1 MCYNLRH
8 LLSTVED
15 QVSHHPVPAAFSPI
29 PLKQTLAFW
38 WKLGWISFGGPA
50 AQIALL
56 HDELVSRRQYLSE
69 HKFLYAL
76 NFCMLLPGPEAQ
88 QLATYTGY
96 LLHGRW
102 GGIAAGMLFILPSL
116 FILVG
121 LAWLYVVFGE
131 TILIAGLL
139 YGIKPAITVIVLQA
153 AWRIGSRT
161 LNTTLLRTLAGL
173 ALLGSLL
180 HVAFPLLIGLAALI
194 GWLANRLMPDQ
205 LNTAPN
211 PHTLAQQTTQS
222 SQPKAEP
229 QLWRNFILILL
240 SGLLLWALPMLGL
253 VAWLGL
259 DHPLIQMGWFFTT
272 AALLTFGGAYAVLPY
287 VYQGMVT
294 QYQWLSPR
302 QMIDGLALGEST
314 PGPLIMVVTFVAFVA
329 GYQNLMLGTDQAL
342 LAGLVAALVVT
353 WVSFLPSFIFVL
365 AGAPLI
371 ERTQHLPN
379 WSAPLKGI
387 TAAVVGVI
395 VNLAVFFALH
405 TLWPSFDQSGFGAA
419 FDGLALALMAVAAW
433 LLFKQ
438 HWSILR
444 VLGVSALLGLV
455 GHGILVSGWI
465 G

>member
-1 MCYNLRH
+1 MSKQAGHITQSL
-8 LLSTVED
+8 
-15 QVSHHPVPAAFSPI
+15 
-29 PLKQTLAFW
+29 PLQPTLGFW

-56 HDELVSRRQYLSE
+56 HDELVMRKQYLSE
-69 HKFLYAL
+69 QQFLYAL

-102 GGIAAGMLFILPSL
+102 GGIVAGMLFILPSL

-121 LAWLYVVFGE
+121 LAWLYVVFGD
-131 TILIAGLL
+131 TLLLTGVL

-161 LNTTLLRTLAGL
+161 LTTTLLRCLAVI
-173 ALLGSLL
+173 ALFGSMLQ
-180 HVAFPLLIGLAALI
+180 VAFPILIGLAAAL
-194 GWLANRLMPDQ
+194 GWLASRIAPQQ
-205 LNTAPN
+205 LSTASNPNTQY
-211 PHTLAQQTTQS
+211 TES
-222 SQPKAEP
+222 SVKIQRITDRK
-229 QLWRNFILILL
+229 LWINFVTMLLIGILL
-240 SGLLLWALPMLGL
+240 WVIPMLSL
-253 VAWLGL
+253 ITWLDIG
-259 DHPLIQMGWFFTT
+259 HPLIEMSWFFTT

-294 QYQWLSPR
+294 EYQWLKPQ
-302 QMIDGLALGEST
+302 QMIDSLALGEST

-353 WVSFLPSFIFVL
+353 WVSFLPSFVLVL
-365 AGAPLI
+365 AGVPLI

-379 WSAPLKGI
+379 WSAPLQSI

-395 VNLAVFFALH
+395 VNLALFFALH
-405 TLWPSFDQSGFGAA
+405 TLWPAFDQMRFHSA
-419 FDGLALALMAVAAW
+419 FDLWAALLMGIAAYVLFW
-433 LLFKQ
+433 LD
-438 HWSILR
+438 WSILR
-444 VLGVSALLGLV
+444 VLILSALLGL
-455 GHGILVSGWI
+455 LVYGLGMLSPAYA
-465 G
+465 

>member
-1 MCYNLRH
+1 MPNLPA
-8 LLSTVED
+8 STN
-15 QVSHHPVPAAFSPI
+15 HPQI
-29 PLKQTLAFW
+29 PLQQTLAFW

-56 HDELVSRRQYLSE
+56 HDELVNRRQYLPE

-102 GGIAAGMLFILPSL
+102 GGIVAGMLFILPSL

-131 TILIAGLL
+131 TLLLAGLL

-161 LNTTLLRTLAGL
+161 LTTTLLRTLAGL

-180 HVAFPLLIGLAALI
+180 HVAFPILIGLAALV
-194 GWLANRLMPDQ
+194 GWLANRFVPDQ

-211 PHTLAQQTTQS
+211 PHALTQQTTTLAP
-222 SQPKAEP
+222 PKAEP
-229 QLWRNFILILL
+229 RLWRNFTLVLL
-240 SGLLLWALPMLGL
+240 TGVLLWALPMLGL
-253 VAWLGL
+253 VMWLGL
-259 DHPLIQMGWFFTT
+259 DHALIQMGWFFTT

-294 QYQWLSPR
+294 HYQWLSPQ

-329 GYQNLMLGTDQAL
+329 GYQNLMLGADQAL

-365 AGAPLI
+365 AGAPII

-405 TLWPSFDQSGFGAA
+405 TLWPSFDQNGFTGG
-419 FDGLALALMAVAAW
+419 FDGFALMLMVVAVF
-433 LLFKQ
+433 LLFQ
-438 HWSILR
+438 RQWSIIK
-444 VLGVSALLGLV
+444 VLSTSAILGLLLY
-455 GHGILVSGWI
+455 GILPV
-465 G
+465 

>member
-1 MCYNLRH
+1 MPNAP
-8 LLSTVED
+8 
-15 QVSHHPVPAAFSPI
+15 VSISPAQI

-50 AQIALL
+50 AQVALL

-88 QLATYTGY
+88 QLATYSGY

-121 LAWLYVVFGE
+121 LAWLYVVFGD
-131 TILIAGLL
+131 TLLLAGLL

-161 LNTTLLRTLAGL
+161 LTTPLLRLVAGV

-180 HVAFPLLIGLAALI
+180 HVAFPILIGLAALV
-194 GWLANRLMPDQ
+194 GWLANRFAPAQ

-211 PHTLAQQTTQS
+211 PHAPVTQQAVAN
-222 SQPKAEP
+222 QPKAEP
-229 QLWRNFILILL
+229 KLWRNFTLVLL
-240 SGLLLWALPMLGL
+240 TGLLLWALPMLGL
-253 VAWLGL
+253 VAWLGV
-259 DHPLIQMGWFFTT
+259 DHALIQMGWFFTT

-294 QYQWLSPR
+294 QYQWLSPQ

-329 GYQNLMLGTDQAL
+329 GYQNLMLGADQAL

-395 VNLAVFFALH
+395 VNLAIFFALH
-405 TLWPSFDQSGFGAA
+405 TLWPSFDHSSFNGA
-419 FDGLALALMAVAAW
+419 FDGFALLLMGIAAF

-438 HWSILR
+438 QWSIVR
-444 VLGVSALLGLV
+444 VLGVSALLGLL
-455 GHGILVSGWI
+455 GYGLISSI
-465 G
+465 

>member
-1 MCYNLRH
+1 LPNTPV
-8 LLSTVED
+8 STIPS
-15 QVSHHPVPAAFSPI
+15 QI

-50 AQIALL
+50 AQIAML

-88 QLATYTGY
+88 QLATYSGY

-116 FILVG
+116 FMLVG
-121 LAWLYVVFGE
+121 LAWLYVVFGD
-131 TILIAGLL
+131 TFLLAGLL

-161 LNTTLLRTLAGL
+161 LNTPLLRVVAGL
-173 ALLGSLL
+173 ALVGSLL
-180 HVAFPLLIGLAALI
+180 HVAFPVLIGLAAVV
-194 GWLANRLMPDQ
+194 GWLANRFAPEQ
-205 LNTAPN
+205 LKTAPN
-211 PHTLAQQTTQS
+211 PHALEAQTAAS
-222 SQPKAEP
+222 NQPKAEP
-229 QLWRNFILILL
+229 KLWRNFVLVLL
-240 SGLLLWALPMLGL
+240 TGLLLWALPMLGL
-253 VAWLGL
+253 VAWLGV
-259 DHPLIQMGWFFTT
+259 DHSLIQMGWFFTT

-294 QYQWLSPR
+294 QYQWLSPQ
-302 QMIDGLALGEST
+302 QMIDSLALGEST

-329 GYQNLMLGTDQAL
+329 GYQNLMLGADQAL

-353 WVSFLPSFIFVL
+353 WVSFLPSFVFVF

-405 TLWPSFDQSGFGAA
+405 TLWPSFDQSGFNGT
-419 FDGLALALMAVAAW
+419 FDVFALLLMGVAAW

-438 HWSILR
+438 QWSILR
-444 VLGVSALLGLV
+444 VLGVSAVLGLLGY
-455 GHGILVSGWI
+455 GFTTSGWL

>member
-1 MCYNLRH
+1 MPNSR
-8 LLSTVED
+8 
-15 QVSHHPVPAAFSPI
+15 SPHTQ
-29 PLKQTLAFW
+29 LHQTLPLQQTLGFW
-38 WKLGWISFGGPA
+38 WTLGWISFGGPA

-56 HDELVSRRQYLSE
+56 HAELVERKQYLPE

-102 GGIAAGMLFILPSL
+102 GGIVAGMLFILPSL

-121 LAWLYVVFGE
+121 LAWLYVVFGH
-131 TILIAGLL
+131 TLLLTGLL

-161 LNTTLLRTLAGL
+161 LSTPLLRSIAGF

-180 HVAFPLLIGLAALI
+180 QVAFPLLIGLAAVV
-194 GWLANRLMPDQ
+194 GGLANRVAPQQ
-205 LNTAPN
+205 LSIPPIN
-211 PHTLAQQTTQS
+211 TQS
-222 SQPKAEP
+222 SPHAAAPQPAASLQHKAEP
-229 QLWRNFILILL
+229 RLWRNFILVLL
-240 SGLLLWALPMLGL
+240 TGLLLWALPMLGL
-253 VAWLGL
+253 VAWLGIN
-259 DHPLIQMGWFFTT
+259 HPLIQMGWFFTS

-294 QYQWLSPR
+294 DYQWLKPQ

-329 GYQNLMLGTDQAL
+329 GYQNLMLGADQAL

-353 WVSFLPSFIFVL
+353 WVSFLPSFVFVL

-379 WSAPLKGI
+379 WSAPLQAI

-395 VNLAVFFALH
+395 VNLALFFALH
-405 TLWPSFDQSGFGAA
+405 TLWPQFDQAGFDSGFDLWAV
-419 FDGLALALMAVAAW
+419 LLMAVAAYV
-433 LLFKQ
+433 LFWRK
-438 HWSILR
+438 WSVLR
-444 VLGVSALLGLV
+444 VLLLSAALGL
-455 GHGILVSGWI
+455 LLYSAQSLL
-465 G
+465 

>member
-1 MCYNLRH
+1 MTSNRVDEARH
-8 LLSTVED
+8 L
-15 QVSHHPVPAAFSPI
+15 
-29 PLKQTLAFW
+29 PLQQTLGFW

-56 HDELVSRRQYLSE
+56 HDELVSRKQYLPE

-102 GGIAAGMLFILPSL
+102 GGIVAGMLFILPSL

-131 TILIAGLL
+131 TLLIAGLL

-161 LNTTLLRTLAGL
+161 LSTRLLRGLAGL

-180 HVAFPLLIGLAALI
+180 HVSFPILIGLAALV
-194 GWLANRLMPDQ
+194 GWLANRLIPDQ
-205 LNTAPN
+205 MKPAAN
-211 PHTLAQQTTQS
+211 PHAPTPTIQTESATTGM
-222 SQPKAEP
+222 QPKAEP
-229 QLWRNFILILL
+229 KLWRNFILILL
-240 SGLLLWALPMLGL
+240 TGVLLWALPMLGL
-253 VAWLGL
+253 VAWLGM

-287 VYQGMVT
+287 VYQGMVN
-294 QYQWLSPR
+294 QYQWLSPQ

-329 GYQNLMLGTDQAL
+329 GYQNLMLGADQAL

-379 WSAPLKGI
+379 WSAPLQAI
-387 TAAVVGVI
+387 SAAVVGVI
-395 VNLAVFFALH
+395 INLALFFALH
-405 TLWPSFDQSGFGAA
+405 TLWPDFDQSGFIGQFDVFALLLMGVAA
-419 FDGLALALMAVAAW
+419 F

-444 VLGVSALLGLV
+444 VLGLSALLGLL
-455 GHGILVSGWI
+455 GYGFNILSV
-465 G
+465 

>member
-1 MCYNLRH
+1 MPNSHPPHSYSPSTPLHQMLPLQKNLG
-8 LLSTVED
+8 
-15 QVSHHPVPAAFSPI
+15 
-29 PLKQTLAFW
+29 FW
-38 WKLGWISFGGPA
+38 WTLGWISFGGPA

-56 HDELVSRRQYLSE
+56 HAELVERKQYLSE
-69 HKFLYAL
+69 QRFLYAL

-102 GGIAAGMLFILPSL
+102 GGIVAGMLFILPSL

-121 LAWLYVVFGE
+121 LAWLYVVFGGSLLL
-131 TILIAGLL
+131 TGLL

-161 LNTTLLRTLAGL
+161 LSTPLLLSIAGF

-180 HVAFPLLIGLAALI
+180 QVAFPLLIGLAAVV
-194 GWLANRLMPDQ
+194 GGLASRFAPQQ
-205 LNTAPN
+205 LSTPPSANAAAPQ
-211 PHTLAQQTTQS
+211 PTVTLQH
-222 SQPKAEP
+222 KAEP
-229 QLWRNFILILL
+229 RLWRNFILVLMT
-240 SGLLLWALPMLGL
+240 GLLLWALPMLGL
-253 VAWLGL
+253 IAWLGL
-259 DHPLIQMGWFFTT
+259 DHPVIQMGWFFTS

-294 QYQWLSPR
+294 DYQWLKPQ

-329 GYQNLMLGTDQAL
+329 GYQNLMLGADQAL

-353 WVSFLPSFIFVL
+353 WVSFLPSFVFVL

-379 WSAPLKGI
+379 WSAPLQAI

-395 VNLAVFFALH
+395 VNLALFFALH
-405 TLWPSFDQSGFGAA
+405 TLWPQFDQAGFGGE
-419 FDGLALALMAVAAW
+419 FDLWAVLLMAVAAYV
-433 LLFKQ
+433 LFGRK
-438 HWSILR
+438 WSVLR
-444 VLGVSALLGLV
+444 VLLLSALLGLLLYSAQSV
-455 GHGILVSGWI
+455 L
-465 G
+465 

>member
-1 MCYNLRH
+1 MPNLPA
-8 LLSTVED
+8 ST
-15 QVSHHPVPAAFSPI
+15 SHPPI
-29 PLKQTLAFW
+29 PLQQTLAFW

-56 HDELVSRRQYLSE
+56 HDELVSRRQYLPE

-102 GGIAAGMLFILPSL
+102 GGIVAGVLFILPSL

-131 TILIAGLL
+131 TLLIAGLL

-161 LNTTLLRTLAGL
+161 LTTTLLRTLAGL
-173 ALLGSLL
+173 ALLGSLW
-180 HVAFPLLIGLAALI
+180 HVAFPILIGLAALA
-194 GWLANRLMPDQ
+194 GWLANRFAPAQ
-205 LNTAPN
+205 INTAP
-211 PHTLAQQTTQS
+211 QTTTTPQIVT
-222 SQPKAEP
+222 SQTKAEP
-229 QLWRNFILILL
+229 TLWRNFTLVLL
-240 SGLLLWALPMLGL
+240 TGVLLWALPMLGL

-259 DHPLIQMGWFFTT
+259 DHALIQMGWFFTT

-294 QYQWLSPR
+294 HYQWLSPQ
-302 QMIDGLALGEST
+302 QMIDGLAMGEST

-342 LAGLVAALVVT
+342 MAGLVAALVVT

-405 TLWPSFDQSGFGAA
+405 TLWPSFDQTGFKGS
-419 FDGLALALMAVAAW
+419 FDGFALLLMAVAAF
-433 LLFKQ
+433 LLFQ
-438 HWSILR
+438 RQWSIIK
-444 VLGVSALLGLV
+444 VLSTSAILGLLLYNTLQV
-455 GHGILVSGWI
+455 
-465 G
+465 

>member
-1 MCYNLRH
+1 
-8 LLSTVED
+8 
-15 QVSHHPVPAAFSPI
+15 PAQI

-38 WKLGWISFGGPA
+38 WKIGWISFGGPA
-50 AQIALL
+50 AQVALL

-88 QLATYTGY
+88 QLATYSGY

-121 LAWLYVVFGE
+121 LAWLYVVFGDSS
-131 TILIAGLL
+131 LLAGLL

-161 LNTTLLRTLAGL
+161 LTTPLLRLVAGV

-180 HVAFPLLIGLAALI
+180 HVAFPILIGVAALV
-194 GWLANRLMPDQ
+194 GWLANRFVPAQ

-211 PHTLAQQTTQS
+211 PHAPVTQQAVAN
-222 SQPKAEP
+222 QPKAEP
-229 QLWRNFILILL
+229 KLWRNFTLVLL
-240 SGLLLWALPMLGL
+240 TGLLLWALPMLGL
-253 VAWLGL
+253 VAWLGV
-259 DHPLIQMGWFFTT
+259 DHALIQMGWFFTT

-294 QYQWLSPR
+294 QYQWLSPQ

-329 GYQNLMLGTDQAL
+329 GYQNLMLGADQAL

-395 VNLAVFFALH
+395 INLAIFFALH
-405 TLWPSFDQSGFGAA
+405 TLWPSFDQSSFNAA
-419 FDGLALALMAVAAW
+419 FDGFALLLMGIAAF

-438 HWSILR
+438 QWSIVR
-444 VLGVSALLGLV
+444 VLGVSALLGLLA
-455 GHGILVSGWI
+455 HGLAASGWM

>member
-1 MCYNLRH
+1 
-8 LLSTVED
+8 
-15 QVSHHPVPAAFSPI
+15 
-29 PLKQTLAFW
+29 
-38 WKLGWISFGGPA
+38 
-50 AQIALL
+50 
-56 HDELVSRRQYLSE
+56 
-69 HKFLYAL
+69 
-76 NFCMLLPGPEAQ
+76 
-88 QLATYTGY
+88 
-96 LLHGRW
+96 
-102 GGIAAGMLFILPSL
+102 
-116 FILVG
+116 
-121 LAWLYVVFGE
+121 
-131 TILIAGLL
+131 
-139 YGIKPAITVIVLQA
+139 
-153 AWRIGSRT
+153 
-161 LNTTLLRTLAGL
+161 
-173 ALLGSLL
+173 
-180 HVAFPLLIGLAALI
+180 
-194 GWLANRLMPDQ
+194 
-205 LNTAPN
+205 
-211 PHTLAQQTTQS
+211 
-222 SQPKAEP
+222 
-229 QLWRNFILILL
+229 
-240 SGLLLWALPMLGL
+240 
-253 VAWLGL
+253 
-259 DHPLIQMGWFFTT
+259 LIQMGWFFTT

-329 GYQNLMLGTDQAL
+329 GYQNLMLGAEQAL

-405 TLWPSFDQSGFGAA
+405 TLWPSFDQSGFSAA
-419 FDGLALALMAVAAW
+419 FDGLALALIAVAAW

-455 GHGILVSGWI
+455 GHGLSVSGSI

>member
-1 MCYNLRH
+1 MP
-8 LLSTVED
+8 
-15 QVSHHPVPAAFSPI
+15 HPLTPQHAASEQSRLAI
-29 PLKQTLAFW
+29 PLQQTLGFW

-56 HDELVSRRQYLSE
+56 HDELVSRKQYLPE

-102 GGIAAGMLFILPSL
+102 GGIVAGMLFILPSL

-131 TILIAGLL
+131 TLLIAGLL

-161 LNTTLLRTLAGL
+161 LCTSLLRVLAGL
-173 ALLGSLL
+173 ALLGSLM
-180 HVAFPLLIGLAALI
+180 HVAFPILISLAALI
-194 GWLANRLMPDQ
+194 GWLANRFAPEQ
-205 LNTAPN
+205 LNTPSNPHAPN
-211 PHTLAQQTTQS
+211 PQQAVTT
-222 SQPKAEP
+222 QPKAEP
-229 QLWRNFILILL
+229 RLWRNFTLVLL
-240 SGLLLWALPMLGL
+240 AGLLLWALPMLGL
-253 VAWLGL
+253 VAWLGM
-259 DHPLIQMGWFFTT
+259 DHALIQMGWFFTT

-294 QYQWLSPR
+294 QYQWLNPQ
-302 QMIDGLALGEST
+302 QMIDGLAMGEST

-329 GYQNLMLGTDQAL
+329 GYQNLMLGADQAL
-342 LAGLVAALVVT
+342 LAGLIAALVVT

-379 WSAPLKGI
+379 WSAPLKAI

-405 TLWPSFDQSGFGAA
+405 TLWPSFDQSGFSSP
-419 FDGLALALMAVAAW
+419 FDGWALLLMGLAAV

-438 HWSILR
+438 QWSILR
-444 VLGVSALLGLV
+444 VLSVSAGLGLIV
-455 GHGILVSGWI
+455 QAFLL
-465 G
+465 

>member
-1 MCYNLRH
+1 MPNSYPSPSH
-8 LLSTVED
+8 AASTPPH
-15 QVSHHPVPAAFSPI
+15 QI
-29 PLKQTLAFW
+29 LPLQQTLGFW
-38 WKLGWISFGGPA
+38 WTLGWISFGGPA

-56 HDELVSRRQYLSE
+56 HAELVERKHYLPE

-102 GGIAAGMLFILPSL
+102 GGIVAGMLFILPSL

-121 LAWLYVVFGE
+121 LAWLYVVFGD
-131 TILIAGLL
+131 TLLLTGLL

-161 LNTTLLRTLAGL
+161 LSTPLLRSIAGF

-180 HVAFPLLIGLAALI
+180 QVAFPLLIGLAAVV
-194 GWLANRLMPDQ
+194 GGLASRFAPRQ
-205 LNTAPN
+205 LSIPPIN
-211 PHTLAQQTTQS
+211 TQS
-222 SQPKAEP
+222 SPHAVVPEQAASIQHKAEP
-229 QLWRNFILILL
+229 QLWRNFIVVLL
-240 SGLLLWALPMLGL
+240 SGILLWALPMLGL
-253 VAWLGL
+253 VAWLGIN
-259 DHPLIQMGWFFTT
+259 HPLIQMGWFFTS

-294 QYQWLSPR
+294 DYQWLKPQ

-329 GYQNLMLGTDQAL
+329 GYQNLMLGADQAL

-353 WVSFLPSFIFVL
+353 WVSFLPSFVFVL

-379 WSAPLKGI
+379 WSAPLQAI

-395 VNLAVFFALH
+395 VNLALFFALH
-405 TLWPSFDQSGFGAA
+405 TLWPQFDQAGFGGG
-419 FDGLALALMAVAAW
+419 FDLWAVLLMAVAAYV
-433 LLFKQ
+433 LFWRK
-438 HWSILR
+438 WSVLR
-444 VLGVSALLGLV
+444 VLLLSALLGL
-455 GHGILVSGWI
+455 LLYSAQSLL
-465 G
+465 

>member
-1 MCYNLRH
+1 MSD
-8 LLSTVED
+8 LLS
-15 QVSHHPVPAAFSPI
+15 VPITATHQHL
-29 PLKQTLAFW
+29 PLQQTLRFW
-38 WKLGWISFGGPA
+38 WMLGWVSFGGPA

-56 HDELVSRRQYLSE
+56 HEELVSRKHYLSE
-69 HKFLYAL
+69 PQFLYAL

-96 LLHGRW
+96 LLHGRR
-102 GGIAAGMLFILPSL
+102 GGIVAGMLFILPSL

-121 LAWLYVVFGE
+121 LAWLYLVFGHSLLV
-131 TILIAGLL
+131 TGLL
-139 YGIKPAITVIVLQA
+139 YGIKPAITVIVLHA

-161 LNTTLLRTLAGL
+161 LTTRLLYTVAAL

-180 HVAFPLLIGLAALI
+180 QVAFPLLIGLAAVV
-194 GWLANRLMPDQ
+194 GWLAKRFVPQQ
-205 LNTAPN
+205 LSCTAN
-211 PHTLAQQTTQS
+211 PHALPSTAGVTIQHGANR
-222 SQPKAEP
+222 K
-229 QLWRNFILILL
+229 LWGNFFGMLLI
-240 SGLLLWALPMLGL
+240 GLLLWALPMLGL
-253 VAWLGL
+253 VSWLGL

-294 QYQWLSPR
+294 EYQWLKPQ

-379 WSAPLKGI
+379 WSASLQAI

-395 VNLAVFFALH
+395 VNLALFFALH
-405 TLWPSFDQSGFGAA
+405 TLWPQFDQTGVAGRFDLSALLLMGIAA
-419 FDGLALALMAVAAW
+419 Y
-433 LLFKQ
+433 LLFWHK
-438 HWSILR
+438 WSVMR
-444 VLGVSALLGLV
+444 VLLLAALLGL
-455 GHGILVSGWI
+455 LLFAARSLL
-465 G
+465 